1 MGLRIKYKKLYLLNN
16 FMNQNPNLNS
26 RNTSG
31 RGMSVDGFSS
41 SKNRFGRTADNQPIG
56 VNNRRQTPIG
66 DITKRESADT
76 IKPGGFYPIQQ
87 KQIRTSN
94 QNQKI
99 NQPNYS
105 NNANNSEQPKPKRGL
120 FRRRNK
126 KPASKKKKIFRVIL
140 ILFIIV
146 ALITGFLFYK
156 GYIALG
162 KVLQGGGSAAA
173 LEENVDPSKLNG
185 EGNGRVNILLLGRGG
200 EGHDGA
206 DLTDTIILASIDP
219 VAKDAALVS
228 IPRDLRVKANNSGA
242 YTKINSVFSEGKE
255 AAYNKSTNLNKLSKK
270 DAENA
275 GFNLLESTVEDTL
288 GIPVHYH
295 LMVDFNGFEQ
305 AVNNVGGIDFNAPS
319 SVQEQMRINGQ
330 NYFLDVK
337 TGQQHMDGFK
347 ALAYARSRHTS
358 PRGDFDRSER
368 QRVMITALK
377 DKIMSPST
385 FSNPQKISNLLTTFG
400 DHVQTNFNTQDL
412 QRLYQL
418 SQQIPGN
425 KIASV
430 GLSDPPNSYVSTQS
444 IAGISYV
451 VPTAGLNDYSQIQ
464 SYLRNVLK
472 DSYIRNEN
480 ASIMVLNG
488 TATAGLASK
497 KAEELKSF
505 GYNITGVA
513 NSPIKNLTTTIIVD
527 MRSGQKKY
535 TKNYL
540 EKRFNVSTQ
549 SNLPDASISPGDS
562 DFVIILGSDQA
573 R

>member
-1 MGLRIKYKKLYLLNN
+1 
-16 FMNQNPNLNS
+16 MNQNPNSNN
-26 RNTSG
+26 RNIG
-31 RGMSVDGFSS
+31 RRGMSVDGFNSP
-41 SKNRFGRTADNQPIG
+41 KNRFGRTADNRPLG
-56 VNNRRQTPIG
+56 VNNRRESPLG
-66 DITKRESADT
+66 DISKKESADT
-76 IKPGGFYPIQQ
+76 RKPDGFYPINQ
-87 KQIRTSN
+87 KQIR
-94 QNQKI
+94 
-99 NQPNYS
+99 
-105 NNANNSEQPKPKRGL
+105 NNSQSQKVNNPAVFVDRPDDRKQLKSKKGL
-120 FRRRNK
+120 FRRRK
-126 KPASKKKKIFRVIL
+126 KGPLSRKKKILRAIAIL
-140 ILFIIV
+140 LIIV
-146 ALITGFLFYK
+146 GLVTGFLFYK
-156 GYIALG
+156 GYIAIG
-162 KVLQGGGSAAA
+162 KVLQGGGKAAA

-185 EGNGRVNILLLGRGG
+185 EGDGRVNILLLGRGG

-206 DLTDTIILASIDP
+206 DLTDTMILASIDP
-219 VAKDAALVS
+219 IAKDAALVS
-228 IPRDLRVKANNSGA
+228 IPRDLRVKANESGA
-242 YTKINSVFSEGKE
+242 YTKLNSVFAEGKE
-255 AAYNKSTNLNKLSKK
+255 GAYSRSNNLSKK

-275 GFNLLESTVEDTL
+275 GFNLLEKTVENTL
-288 GIPVHYH
+288 GIPIHYH
-295 LMVDFNGFEQ
+295 LMVDFSGFEQ
-305 AVNNVGGIDFNAPS
+305 AVNNVNGIDFNAPT

-330 NYFLDVK
+330 NYFLNV
-337 TGQQHMDGFK
+337 TAGQQHMDGFK

-385 FSNPQKISNLLTTFG
+385 FSNPQKVSNLLTTFG

-418 SQQIPGN
+418 SQQIPGD

-430 GLSDPPNSYVSTQS
+430 GLSDPPNSYVTTQS

-451 VPTAGLNDYSQIQ
+451 VPTAGLTDYSQLQ

-488 TATAGLASK
+488 TTTAGLASQ
-497 KAEELKSF
+497 KADELKSF

-513 NSPIKNLTTTIIVD
+513 NSPIKDLTTTLIVD

-540 EKRFNVSTQ
+540 EKRFNVTTQ
-549 SNLPDASISPGDS
+549 TNLPDASISPGNA